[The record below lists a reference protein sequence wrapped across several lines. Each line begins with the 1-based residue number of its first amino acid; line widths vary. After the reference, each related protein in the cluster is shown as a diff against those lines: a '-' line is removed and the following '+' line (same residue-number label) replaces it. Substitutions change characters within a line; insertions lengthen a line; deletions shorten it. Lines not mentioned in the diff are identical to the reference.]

1 VIKARDLT
9 PAREILSL
17 DTFAQECH
25 YCFGEDISFISS
37 NTTKNTTDHNQ
48 REIPN
53 QLERTEI
60 PYEHRAG
67 STIPTHQCRWQP
79 TLNQQVPGSSP
90 GRRTIVTHCLKILIT
105 THFRLIRLDGRLSFS
120 LNTAREKPPNRCS
133 QIPTVAADSKNRKGL
148 RKNKS
153 RTTVDLV
160 VRRQLPLNRCHES

>member
-1 VIKARDLT
+1 MIKARDLT

-90 GRRTIVTHCLKILIT
+90 GRRTKVVK
-105 THFRLIRLDGRLSFS
+105 FYFS
-120 LNTAREKPPNRCS
+120 AQRVPKREFLLLRSSRETDATSPA
-133 QIPTVAADSKNRKGL
+133 TV
-148 RKNKS
+148 
-153 RTTVDLV
+153 
-160 VRRQLPLNRCHES
+160 

>member
-1 VIKARDLT
+1 MIKARDLT

-90 GRRTIVTHCLKILIT
+90 GRRTKVVKLY
-105 THFRLIRLDGRLSFS
+105 FS
-120 LNTAREKPPNRCS
+120 AQRVPKREFLLLRS
-133 QIPTVAADSKNRKGL
+133 SRETDATSSATV
-148 RKNKS
+148 
-153 RTTVDLV
+153 
-160 VRRQLPLNRCHES
+160 